1 MVRRKATRTKNGA
14 AAIKNSA
21 TDYPVEGAEKPPT
34 THERRGRYKTPDH
47 HLQDPLEEP
56 VSLYLRDPSSRLP
69 QVQQDHRDRH
79 AILRDPS
86 SRLPQVQQDQRNRHA
101 IPYRAPYRSPHA
113 TYRSPH
119 ATRRS
124 KTTTARDRLHG
135 YTPHLIA
142 ASTDNGRTRIAPDDN
157 GPKAP
162 TPATTKMK
170 NTRQKMTKM
179 TTTTTRVEQASPN
192 ATLLRHHHHRHR
204 HIIIVIYATS
214 AHHHHK
220 HQRLLPAPSNAG
232 NLPRVHDLLGCRSDS
247 GRLLCVSGGSF
258 KRLASS
264 PPPTNFQTNNFF
276 IFSAAKM

>member
-69 QVQQDHRDRH
+69 QVQQDQPD
-79 AILRDPS
+79 
-86 SRLPQVQQDQRNRHA
+86 RHA
-101 IPYRAPYRSPHA
+101 IPYRTPYRSPHA

-124 KTTTARDRLHG
+124 KTTTERDRLHG
-135 YTPHLIA
+135 YTPYLTA